1 MATEKEIPKKEK
13 ESKKGSRLSLKIIF
27 LLVLL
32 LAIVLTGFYFYYKNT
47 QGKKAQYDANLQ
59 QIEKLQSEKKRCS
72 NVLSQESGKFGDYEY
87 CRQLLQIFP
96 KITLDGKK

>member
-1 MATEKEIPKKEK
+1 MAIEKEIPKKEK
-13 ESKKGSRLSLKIIF
+13 ESKKGSKLSLKIIL

-32 LAIVLTGFYFYYKNT
+32 LA
-47 QGKKAQYDANLQ
+47 YDASLQ
-59 QIEKLQSEKKRCS
+59 QIEKLQSEKERCS

-96 KITLDGKK
+96 K